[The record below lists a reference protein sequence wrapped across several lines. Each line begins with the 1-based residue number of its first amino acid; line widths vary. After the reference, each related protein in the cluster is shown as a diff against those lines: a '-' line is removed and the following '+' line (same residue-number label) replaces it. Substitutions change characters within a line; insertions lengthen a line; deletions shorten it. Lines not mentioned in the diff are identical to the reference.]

1 MIQPDLIMDI
11 FDGNQANQADANTK
25 GSNKIH
31 NV

>member
-11 FDGNQANQADANTK
+11 FDGNQSNQADANTK